1 MNGIQGWVLDDKKMY
16 RECKEWFGYTYY
28 RIEVEELEFNGM
40 GKQGSCI
47 RKTKKPGARQDA
59 RSVTDALLPITVLQ
73 PEDEQRIPIKP
84 GGMVDIAIREL
95 GAKIVKVELIEGKEL
110 ELTVER
116 N

>member
-1 MNGIQGWVLDDKKMY
+1 MY

-47 RKTKKPGARQDA
+47 RITKKPSASQDT
-59 RSVTDALLPITVLQ
+59 RSVTDALLPFTVLQ

-84 GGMVDIAIREL
+84 GGMVDVAVHEL
-95 GAKIVKVELIEGKEL
+95 GAKIVKVELL
-110 ELTVER
+110 EEEEVEVTFER